1 MKVYETIEVLCQDG
15 CLEEVHTK
23 VFLDEIKAKVYFG
36 DRAQAIEDEVHSSY
50 GRVGAYDDT
59 DYDAVLIREVDIC
72 DAYECFSAMSYE
84 HYIKLVTHDV
94 KDGD

>member
-1 MKVYETIEVLCQDG
+1 MKIYETIEVYCEDG

-23 VFLDEIKAKVYFG
+23 VFLDKIKAKVYFG
-36 DRAQAIEDEVHSSY
+36 DRAKAIEDEVRSAY
-50 GRVGAYDDT
+50 KRVGEYDDES
-59 DYDAVLIREVDIC
+59 YDVVLKRDVDIC